1 MSKIGFIGLGIMG
14 VPMAKNL
21 IAAGYSLVVYDIA
34 EDSVRKT
41 RIGGSGARL
50 FAGGCRR
57 EGGRGHHHHA
67 AQLAAGGRGRAGG

>member
-34 EDSVRKT
+34 EASVEKLV
-41 RIGGSGARL
+41 SAGAERGCSPADVAAK
-50 FAGGCRR
+50 AG
-57 EGGRGHHHHA
+57 EVIITMLPNSP
-67 AQLAAGGRGRAGG
+67 QVS